1 MKETSKSA
9 SATSAIVTSLHQ
21 HNKTIFTVEDVQ
33 EIVDLKRQS
42 VYKVMSRLRK
52 KGVIDS
58 IKPGKYTL
66 LPPHIDKGPY
76 IENVWITGKELAN
89 NKDYFFSYSSA
100 MDLHDMLVRPVNVIY
115 ITMPKRQVKRKISN
129 FTFRFVYTEK
139 GNIWGIEDIW
149 VTQSDKVR
157 CSDLERTIIDCL
169 RRPNLCGGIVEISGG
184 IWKQKDKLSPEK
196 LIEYVD
202 HLGKDVVAK
211 RLGFILEALNISRRI
226 MIPFLREYIS
236 RRKKY
241 YVLDPTRPTDKKF
254 KNNWRLIANVSH
266 EELLAMTEA

>member
-1 MKETSKSA
+1 MKKKTSISGP
-9 SATSAIVTSLHQ
+9 IVTALHTA
-21 HNKTIFTVEDVQ
+21 NKTIFTVEDVLQ
-33 EIVDLKRQS
+33 IIPMKREAVYNLISHLKKVGEIDTIR
-42 VYKVMSRLRK
+42 
-52 KGVIDS
+52 
-58 IKPGKYTL
+58 PGKYTL
-66 LPPHIDKGPY
+66 LPRHIDKGPY
-76 IENVWITGKELAN
+76 IENVWITGRELAN
-89 NKDYFFSYSSA
+89 NKDYFFSYYSA
-100 MDLHDMLVRPVNVIY
+100 MDLHDMLVRPVNMIY
-115 ITMPKRQVKRKISN
+115 ITMPKQQIKRKISN
-129 FTFRFVYTEK
+129 FTFRFVYTKKE
-139 GNIWGIEDIW
+139 NIWGIEDIW

-184 IWKQKDKLSPEK
+184 IWKQKDKLSSEK

-202 HLGKDVVAK
+202 QLGKDVVAK